1 MIVPS
6 RKIRRSLVALSDAL
20 YGIVLDAVNKKLTDA
35 GVVAISQDDIRA
47 AENSV
52 RGVVVVGYRPELE
65 LFVFSVQDNSVV
77 VDLAPDLY
85 GAERQRNQFLRRL
98 IAGWPKGLAIV
109 SGGFLRMTVPCA
121 VVRGFVSES
130 ES

>member
-20 YGIVLDAVNKKLTDA
+20 YGVVLDTVNSKLVNA
-35 GVVAISQDDIRA
+35 GVTISQDDIRA

-52 RGVVVVGYRPELE
+52 RGVVVIGYRPELE

-85 GAERQRNQFLRRL
+85 GAERQRNQFLRHL
-98 IAGWPKGLAIV
+98 ITGWPKGLAIV
-109 SGGFLRMTVPCA
+109 SGGFLRMTVPCEMK
-121 VVRGFVSES
+121 RGFVSES